1 MFIVRQDRHAARG
14 NCRVRARDSNGSDET
29 RIDPQ
34 ALPVSARFLARIPN
48 TWILLACIGLL
59 ALNLRGPFVAVAPVV
74 DVMQADL
81 GFSPVV
87 LGLLTSI
94 PVLCFALAA
103 PLASLVARGYGAE
116 FAVTL
121 TILGVLAGVVI
132 RSAGGPAL
140 VLAGT
145 VVIGL
150 AITIGNIAAPLII
163 RRDFPPLRQGTAM
176 GVYTAALNV
185 GSFLTSMVTAPL
197 AELAGWQLA
206 LASVGLFAVAAMVC
220 WALAVGLRTAFVP
233 AAAVVP
239 DGPRDGAAAGSAWTT
254 AGLTAAFAGQAFS
267 YYAVTAWL
275 PSYLNDELGMSAAAA
290 GAGSSL
296 FQVFAIVGGLGV
308 PFAAKYFSTTTVA
321 VTLGL
326 LWTAVPAGL
335 LLAPELW
342 WLWSVFGGV
351 AQGGGITL
359 IFIAIIKLA
368 RDQVAAGRMSATVQG
383 LGYCFGAVAPP
394 LVGYVHDVTGS
405 WTPPLLVILASVL
418 TFFLAATLS
427 VRRVPKGR

>member
-1 MFIVRQDRHAARG
+1 V
-14 NCRVRARDSNGSDET
+14 SGS
-29 RIDPQ
+29 
-34 ALPVSARFLARIPN
+34 FLARIPK

-121 TILGVLAGVVI
+121 TILGVLAGVII

-197 AELAGWQLA
+197 AQLAGWQLA
-206 LASVGLFAVAAMVC
+206 LASTALLAAAAIVC
-220 WALAVGLRTAFVP
+220 WVLAIGLRAAFVP
-233 AAAVVP
+233 AATPAP
-239 DGPRDGAAAGSAWTT
+239 DGQRPAAPAGSAWTT

-275 PSYLNDELGMSAAAA
+275 PSYLNDELGMSASAA

-296 FQVFAIVGGLGV
+296 FQVFAIAGGLGV
-308 PFAAKYFSTTTVA
+308 PFAAKYFSTTTAA

-326 LWTAVPAGL
+326 LWTSVPAGL
-335 LLAPELW
+335 LLAPGLW

-394 LVGYVHDVTGS
+394 LVGYVHDASGS
-405 WTPPLLVILASVL
+405 WTPALLVILASVL
-418 TFFLAATLS
+418 TFFVSATLS